1 MRRLLWV
8 NLETSSFDNRRTQK
22 ACSFPSY
29 DYFVPELGKCEP
41 PHHIFSWSWDICFTP
56 TCYQWYRRVS
66 ISWLR
71 TSSEPISWLPLSR
84 TTPHRLSGKKIIH
97 VPVGRATAPSC
108 WARWIADSSGSPP
121 ALQHHG
127 QRRRPAPRPPRGPG
141 PGLGSA
147 LLCSRARLF
156 SSQPSFPPVEESRVE
171 SLRYLPAVTSYGGI
185 WAELGSSA
193 VLGWAG
199 DVFATCTAHRSVPVG
214 SHNQEE
220 VMGLTV
226 Q

>member
-1 MRRLLWV
+1 MLYPHLLPV
-8 NLETSSFDNRRTQK
+8 IPASLHQLTQDLIRAHFLTSTFQNYTSQTFWKKNNTRTCGKGYSTFLLGSLNRRQ
-22 ACSFPSY
+22 
-29 DYFVPELGKCEP
+29 LRLP
-41 PHHIFSWSWDICFTP
+41 PGAAAPRTAAAPGPAPTP
-56 TCYQWYRRVS
+56 GPR
-66 ISWLR
+66 
-71 TSSEPISWLPLSR
+71 P
-84 TTPHRLSGKKIIH
+84 
-97 VPVGRATAPSC
+97 
-108 WARWIADSSGSPP
+108 WARLCSP
-121 ALQHHG
+121 
-127 QRRRPAPRPPRGPG
+127 
-141 PGLGSA
+141 
-147 LLCSRARLF
+147 CSRARLF